1 MLSEHDQSPKPKQ
14 LIYMCIKWPQEYTF
28 RKQYFTQLC
37 LFVVIVVVV
46 VVVVVLFCFYV
57 GGRG

>member
-14 LIYMCIKWPQEYTF
+14 LIYMYIKWPQEYTF
-28 RKQYFTQLC
+28 RKQYFNATLLVC
-37 LFVVIVVVV
+37 LFVVVV
-46 VVVVVLFCFYV
+46 VVVVVLVCFYV

>member
-1 MLSEHDQSPKPKQ
+1 MLSEHDQSPNLSNEYIKNGHKNIQ
-14 LIYMCIKWPQEYTF
+14 LENNIL
-28 RKQYFTQLC
+28 TQVC
-37 LFVVIVVVV
+37 LFVV